1 MKVKLKPSGYKHEEI
16 MKTKESFITSR
27 MKRDEII
34 LNKMIRKDF
43 EKITTKSVSN
53 GEHLID
59 MIEDAWDLETP
70 FNYLEDSLNDDFLE
84 TKLNLEMNYIS
95 RL

>member
-1 MKVKLKPSGYKHEEI
+1 

-70 FNYLEDSLNDDFLE
+70 FNYLEDSLNDDFPE

-95 RL
+95 GL